1 MTRWPRWAQDVVN
14 YSLSIIALLVLW
26 QLVHDLAQI
35 VFPPTIIGTNTLA
48 NPRAMIIPGP
58 REAFGALV
66 DNWQDINR
74 DLLASSLR
82 LVLGLLISLVTAA
95 PLGLLIGSQ
104 RYLNSLLTPLIYTIY
119 PIPKVVFWPVL
130 LILFT
135 IGESSKISFIILMI
149 FFQIL
154 LSARDAAQ
162 HVPRSYIVSALASGA
177 KRAQLFWHVI
187 LPASL
192 PEIFTSLRVSLGI
205 GIAALYIS
213 ETTIRPTFGLA
224 KTIQQSADV
233 FAYAHAFAGIMALAF
248 LGLLIYLVIE
258 VIERFVCRWKYL

>member
-1 MTRWPRWAQDVVN
+1 MKNWPRWVQDVVS
-14 YSLSIIALLVLW
+14 YSLSIIALLLLW
-26 QLVHDLAQI
+26 QFIHWLAQFA
-35 VFPPTIIGTNTLA
+35 FPPTVVGTTTFP
-48 NPRAMIIPGP
+48 NPRAQILPGP
-58 REAFGALV
+58 LEAFGALV
-66 DNWQDINR
+66 DNWRDINR
-74 DLLASSLR
+74 DLLASSVR
-82 LVLGLLISLVTAA
+82 LILGLAISLVTAA

-104 RYLNSLLTPLIYTIY
+104 RYMNSLLTPLIYTIY

-135 IGESSKISFIILMI
+135 IGESSKISFIVLMI

-162 HVPRSYIVSALASGA
+162 HVPKSYIVSALAAGA

-192 PEIFTSLRVSLGI
+192 PEIFTSLRISLGI
-205 GIAALYIS
+205 GIAALYIT
-213 ETTIRPTFGLA
+213 ETTIMPTFGLA
-224 KTIQQSADV
+224 KTIQQSATY

-248 LGLLIYLVIE
+248 LGLLLYIAIE
-258 VIERFVCRWKYL
+258 IIERFVCRWKYL